1 LKVNILDYCLIDV
14 LAGNNIYFPTK
25 IVIYKN
31 GKKYSE
37 DLSLV
42 GPETVLI
49 GK

>member
-1 LKVNILDYCLIDV
+1 MLWLEIRFILLPK
-14 LAGNNIYFPTK
+14 LLFTK
-25 IVIYKN
+25 MV
-31 GKKYSE
+31 KKYSE